1 MQVDVEIGLDSSR
14 VAVAEAKL
22 GIKVSG
28 DAALEE
34 L

>member
-1 MQVDVEIGLDSSR
+1 MQEDDEIGIDSSR